1 MLKVLVVDD
10 DPDICLLTRRLLTM
24 LNCESI
30 EARSGF
36 DAEALVA
43 SAQPDLILLDIMMP
57 LQDGYETCKKL
68 RAQGYSGPI
77 IMISALQEQGE
88 KVRTADAGATA
99 YLQKPITKQILA
111 LHVEHVRSQQKM
123 HSAI

>member
-24 LNCESI
+24 LNCESM

-36 DAEALVA
+36 DAEALVPTT
-43 SAQPDLILLDIMMP
+43 QPDLILMDIMMP

-68 RAQGYSGPI
+68 RAQGYTGPI
-77 IMISALQEQGE
+77 IMISALQEQNE
-88 KVRTADAGATA
+88 KKRTVDAGATA
-99 YLQKPITKQILA
+99 YLQKPITRQILA
-111 LHVEHVRSQQKM
+111 LHVEHVRSQQKL
-123 HSAI
+123 HSTM